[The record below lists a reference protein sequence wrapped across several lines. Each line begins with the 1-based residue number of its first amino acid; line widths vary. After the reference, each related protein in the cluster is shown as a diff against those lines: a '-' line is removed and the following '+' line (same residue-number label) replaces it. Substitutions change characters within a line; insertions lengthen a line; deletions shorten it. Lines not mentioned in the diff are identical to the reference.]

1 MSLSPTWH
9 HPCPVSPQNIT
20 SSGVSRSRSQPPA
33 LSPNF
38 LSRKHLFNLF
48 EDCVPGA
55 TLVIAPAGF
64 GKTTLVAE
72 WVKENERPTF
82 WYTVDVAD
90 TIQDFQAHVIAAI
103 TAHFP
108 NFFANVDQ
116 LDHFEPGEAIQLLAA
131 AVGQLKGEYNF
142 VIDAGRT
149 ENYDIAPYAQL
160 IADSVPN
167 NSHLVIIRRSTP
179 MTSLAR
185 YAASGNLSVI
195 TSVDLQFSKEEV
207 ELVAEINGVDLRDNG
222 HAKELAMCEGWPSA
236 VQLMCRNIS
245 KGNSHINFTT
255 ATAANVNPLGILA
268 IESFNTFSQAT
279 REKLRKLAIIEEFD
293 QEIASIILGKDYSAE
308 LLNRIAIDGL
318 FVTTSTTL
326 NRTYRFNP
334 IIYEALTQIPHE
346 NWDQMKVVQQ
356 KLAQLFSQRGN
367 FSKALY
373 FAHESGDE
381 EEFTNIFR
389 SRVRQMAA
397 IGRGDLLIKWAHYAG
412 DASAHGEVMK
422 KVIRIVGHLVS
433 SQFQSAEALTSEL
446 EYIAGLSLEGKFL
459 FRVSAMVKANVFFA
473 RGDFERTT
481 QFLNIALSNLESD
494 DALDSSD
501 LIALLR
507 LRARQAFLY
516 DDFATLAETYTQ
528 AKLLPSDSDHQ
539 LNAYQLACIQSMV
552 LYSEGQYFQAA
563 EMSKIA
569 ISQASEAGYVGING
583 PLDAML
589 VLARAQLEASDLD
602 NCTQTLNE
610 LVNQGTRWE
619 IWPWF
624 LMAEGTLTRIQISQ
638 GAISTGSEAIAR
650 QRAFLLTLHTPNQL
664 SWMIDMS
671 EVFLRLATKDWPRA
685 DELIKRMPRIELAR
699 QIEANIKLIKDPKK
713 IPSLIEALPE
723 RTVREKIN
731 KWLSE
736 VSLNLD
742 NENLA
747 LKSLNKALALG
758 AENGYH
764 EYFIRQS
771 GMYSLIVKA
780 AAAKP
785 TIYME
790 ELVQAMTERI
800 HTINTVSGEIGEK
813 LTQRELEILKHLTT
827 GNPISTIAKTLHI
840 SQNTMKTHLR
850 NTYRK
855 LEADNRHSAVEK
867 AKKLFLI

>member
-1 MSLSPTWH
+1 MSA
-9 HPCPVSPQNIT
+9 QNIT
-20 SSGVSRSRSQPPA
+20 SAGVSLARSQPPA
-33 LSPNF
+33 LSANF

-48 EDCVPGA
+48 ESNLPGA

-72 WVKENERPTF
+72 WVKENDRPTF
-82 WYTVDVAD
+82 WYTVDVTD

-108 NFFANVDQ
+108 NFFAHVDQ
-116 LDHFEPGEAIQLLAA
+116 VEHFEPGESIQLLAA
-131 AVGQLKGEYNF
+131 AVGQLDGEYNF
-142 VIDAGRT
+142 VIDGGRS
-149 ENYDIAPYAQL
+149 ENHDIAPYAQL
-160 IADSVPN
+160 IADCVPDN
-167 NSHLVIIRRSTP
+167 CHLVIIRRNTP

-185 YAASGNLSVI
+185 YAALGNLSVI
-195 TSVDLQFSKEEV
+195 TSEELKFSKEEV
-207 ELVAEINGVDLRDNG
+207 ELVAAINGVDLKENG
-222 HAKELAMCEGWPSA
+222 NAKELALCEGWPSA

-245 KGNSHINFTT
+245 KGNSHTT
-255 ATAANVNPLGILA
+255 FSKAIAANVNPLGVLA
-268 IESFNTFSQAT
+268 IESYNTFSQAT

-293 QEIASIILGKDYSAE
+293 LEIASVILGKDHSEE

-318 FVTTSTTL
+318 FVTASTTM

-346 NWDQMKVVQQ
+346 NWDEMKAVQQ
-356 KLAQLFSQRGN
+356 KLAALFKQRGDY
-367 FSKALY
+367 SKALH
-373 FAHESGDE
+373 FAHESGNE
-381 EEFTNIFR
+381 EQFAHTFR
-389 SRVRQMAA
+389 LSVRQMAA
-397 IGRGDLLIKWAHYAG
+397 IGRGDLLIKWAHFAG
-412 DASAHGEVMK
+412 DDSAHGEVMK
-422 KVIRIVGHLVS
+422 KAIRVVGHLVS
-433 SQFQSAEALTSEL
+433 SEFQNAEALASEL
-446 EYIAGLSLEGKFL
+446 EYIAGLSPDGKFL
-459 FRVSAMVKANVFFA
+459 NRLSAMVKANIYFA
-473 RGDFERTT
+473 RGDFDRTT
-481 QFLNIALSNLESD
+481 KCLDVAISKLETD

-501 LIALLR
+501 LLALLR

-516 DDFATLAETYTQ
+516 DDFTVLADAYAK
-528 AKLLPSDSDHQ
+528 AKLLPGDGESQ
-539 LNAYQLACIQSMV
+539 LNSYQLACMQSMV

-563 EMSKIA
+563 EISQIA
-569 ISQASEAGYVGING
+569 ISQAKESGYVGING

-602 NCTQTLNE
+602 NCIQTLNALMTE
-610 LVNQGTRWE
+610 ASSWE
-619 IWPWF
+619 IWPWY

-638 GAISTGSEAIAR
+638 GAISTGSEAIAK

-671 EVFLRLATKDWPRA
+671 EVFLRLTTRDWSRA
-685 DELIKRMPRIELAR
+685 DELVKRMPKIELVR
-699 QIEANIKLIKDPKK
+699 QIEGNINYAKDPKK
-713 IPSLIEALPE
+713 LVSLIDALPE

-736 VSLNLD
+736 VSINLD
-742 NENLA
+742 HENVA

-771 GMYSLIVKA
+771 AMYSLIVKA

-790 ELVQAMTERI
+790 GLVQAMTERL
-800 HTINTVSGEIGEK
+800 HTINTDSGELEEK

-827 GNPISTIAKTLHI
+827 GNPISAIAKTLHI

-855 LEADNRHSAVEK
+855 LEADGRHSAVEK
-867 AKKLFLI
+867 AKKLLLI

>member
-1 MSLSPTWH
+1 MSA
-9 HPCPVSPQNIT
+9 QNIT
-20 SSGVSRSRSQPPA
+20 SSGVSLARSQPPA
-33 LSPNF
+33 LSANF

-48 EDCVPGA
+48 ESSVPGA
-55 TLVIAPAGF
+55 TLVVAPAGF

-72 WVKENERPTF
+72 WVKESDRATF
-82 WYTVDVAD
+82 WYTVDVTD

-116 LDHFEPGEAIQLLAA
+116 LEHFEPGESIQLLAA
-131 AVGQLKGEYNF
+131 AVGQLDGEYNF
-142 VIDAGRT
+142 VIDAGRA
-149 ENYDIAPYAQL
+149 ENHDIAPYAQL
-160 IADSVPN
+160 IADCVPN
-167 NSHLVIIRRSTP
+167 NCHLVIIRRSTP

-185 YAASGNLSVI
+185 YAALGNLSLI
-195 TSVDLQFSKEEV
+195 TSEELKFSKEEV
-207 ELVAEINGVDLRDNG
+207 ELVAAINGVDLKENG
-222 HAKELAMCEGWPSA
+222 NAKELAMCEGWPSA

-245 KGNSHINFTT
+245 KGNSHTT
-255 ATAANVNPLGILA
+255 FSKAIAANVNPLGVLA
-268 IESFNTFSQAT
+268 IESYNTFSQAT

-293 QEIASIILGKDYSAE
+293 LEIASAILGKDHSEE

-318 FVTTSTTL
+318 FVTASSTM

-334 IIYEALTQIPHE
+334 IIYEALTQIPHD
-346 NWDQMKVVQQ
+346 NWNEMKTVQQ
-356 KLAQLFSQRGN
+356 KLAELFTQRGDHT
-367 FSKALY
+367 KALH
-373 FAHESGDE
+373 FAYESGDE
-381 EEFTNIFR
+381 ERFANTFR
-389 SRVRQMAA
+389 SSVRQMAA
-397 IGRGDLLIKWAHYAG
+397 IGRGDLLIKWAHFAG
-412 DASAHGEVMK
+412 DDSAHGEVMK
-422 KVIRIVGHLVS
+422 KAIRVVGHLVS
-433 SQFQSAEALTSEL
+433 SEFQNAEALASEL
-446 EYIAGLSLEGKFL
+446 EYIAGLSPDGKFL
-459 FRVSAMVKANVFFA
+459 NRLSAMVKANIYFA
-473 RGDFERTT
+473 RGDFDRTT
-481 QFLNIALSNLESD
+481 QSLDIAISKLETD

-501 LIALLR
+501 LLALLR

-516 DDFATLAETYTQ
+516 DDFTVLADAYAQ
-528 AKLLPSDSDHQ
+528 AKLLPGDGESQ
-539 LNAYQLACIQSMV
+539 LNSYQLACMQSMV

-563 EMSKIA
+563 EISQIA
-569 ISQASEAGYVGING
+569 ISQAKESGYVGING

-602 NCTQTLNE
+602 NCIQTLNALMTE
-610 LVNQGTRWE
+610 ASSWE
-619 IWPWF
+619 IWPWY

-638 GAISTGSEAIAR
+638 GAISTGSEAIAK

-671 EVFLRLATKDWPRA
+671 EVFLRLATRDWSRA
-685 DELIKRMPRIELAR
+685 DELVNRMPKIELVR
-699 QIEANIKLIKDPKK
+699 QIEGNIQFSKDPKK
-713 IPSLIEALPE
+713 LVSLIDALPE

-736 VSLNLD
+736 VSINLD
-742 NENLA
+742 HENVA

-771 GMYSLIVKA
+771 AMYSLIVKA

-790 ELVQAMTERI
+790 GLVQAMTERL
-800 HTINTVSGEIGEK
+800 HTINTDSGELEEK

-827 GNPISTIAKTLHI
+827 GNPISAIAKTLHI

-855 LEADNRHSAVEK
+855 LEADGRHSAVEK
-867 AKKLFLI
+867 AKKLLLI

>member
-1 MSLSPTWH
+1 MSPL
-9 HPCPVSPQNIT
+9 NIT
-20 SSGVSRSRSQPPA
+20 SSGVSLARSQPPA
-33 LSPNF
+33 LSANF

-48 EDCVPGA
+48 ESSVPGA
-55 TLVIAPAGF
+55 TLVVAPAGF
-64 GKTTLVAE
+64 GKTTLVTE
-72 WVKENERPTF
+72 WVKENDRATF
-82 WYTVDVAD
+82 WYTVDVSD

-116 LDHFEPGEAIQLLAA
+116 LEHFEPGESIQLLAA
-131 AVGQLKGEYNF
+131 AVGQLDGEYNF
-142 VIDAGRT
+142 VIDGGRAD
-149 ENYDIAPYAQL
+149 NYDIAPYAQL
-160 IADSVPN
+160 IADCVPDN
-167 NSHLVIIRRSTP
+167 CHLVIVRRNTP

-185 YAASGNLSVI
+185 YAALGNLSVI
-195 TSVDLQFSKEEV
+195 TSEELKFSKEEV
-207 ELVAEINGVDLRDNG
+207 ELVAAINGVDLSENG
-222 HAKELAMCEGWPSA
+222 NAKELALCEGWPSA

-245 KGNSHINFTT
+245 KGNSHTT
-255 ATAANVNPLGILA
+255 FSKAISANVNPLGVLA
-268 IESFNTFSQAT
+268 IESYNTFSQAT

-293 QEIASIILGKDYSAE
+293 LEIASVILGKDHSEE

-318 FVTTSTTL
+318 FVTASTTM

-346 NWDQMKVVQQ
+346 NWDEMKAVQQ
-356 KLAQLFSQRGN
+356 KLAELFTQRGDY
-367 FSKALY
+367 SKALH
-373 FAHESGDE
+373 FAHASGNE
-381 EEFTNIFR
+381 EQFVQTFR
-389 SRVRQMAA
+389 SSVRQMAA
-397 IGRGDLLIKWAHYAG
+397 IGRGDLLIKWAHFAG
-412 DASAHGEVMK
+412 DSSAQGEVMK
-422 KVIRIVGHLVS
+422 KAIRVVGHLVS
-433 SQFQSAEALTSEL
+433 SEFQSAEALASEL
-446 EYIAGLSLEGKFL
+446 EYIAGLSPDGKFL
-459 FRVSAMVKANVFFA
+459 YRLSAMVKANIYFA

-481 QFLNIALSNLESD
+481 QCLDVAISKLETD

-501 LIALLR
+501 LLALLR

-516 DDFATLAETYTQ
+516 DDFGVLAEAYSQ
-528 AKLLPSDSDHQ
+528 AKSLPGGGEPQ
-539 LNAYQLACIQSMV
+539 LNSYQLACIQSMV

-563 EMSKIA
+563 EISQIA
-569 ISQASEAGYVGING
+569 ISQAKESGFVGING

-602 NCTQTLNE
+602 NCLETLNALMSE
-610 LVNQGTRWE
+610 ASGWE
-619 IWPWF
+619 IWPWY

-638 GAISTGSEAIAR
+638 GAISTGSEAIAK
-650 QRAFLLTLHTPNQL
+650 QRAFLSKLHTPNQL

-685 DELIKRMPRIELAR
+685 DELVKRMPKIELVR
-699 QIEANIKLIKDPKK
+699 QIEGNIQFAKDPKK
-713 IPSLIEALPE
+713 LVSLIDALPE

-736 VSLNLD
+736 VSINLD
-742 NENLA
+742 HENVA

-790 ELVQAMTERI
+790 GLVQAMTERL
-800 HTINTVSGEIGEK
+800 HTINTDSGELEEK

-827 GNPISTIAKTLHI
+827 GNPISAIAKTLHI

-855 LEADNRHSAVEK
+855 LEADGRHSAVEK
-867 AKKLFLI
+867 AKKLLLI